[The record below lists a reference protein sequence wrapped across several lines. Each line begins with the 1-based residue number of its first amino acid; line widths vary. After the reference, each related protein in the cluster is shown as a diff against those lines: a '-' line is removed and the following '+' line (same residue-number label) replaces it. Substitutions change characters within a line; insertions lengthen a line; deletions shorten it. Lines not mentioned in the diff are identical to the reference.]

1 MEDIKKRSYEL
12 YRTIDTPNANTRNKA
27 EMLRMYTFASN
38 YINYLGDRIQ
48 LIGNNEVVY
57 PDVAA
62 FVDARKI
69 PELLKTKITPEI
81 EEQDSE
87 MRRRIVNDI

>member
-1 MEDIKKRSYEL
+1 M
-12 YRTIDTPNANTRNKA
+12 
-27 EMLRMYTFASN
+27 
-38 YINYLGDRIQ
+38 
-48 LIGNNEVVY
+48 IGNNEVVY
-57 PDVAA
+57 PDIAA

-87 MRRRIVNDI
+87 MKRRIVNDI